1 MVTEDQ
7 KSQRI
12 LLQMPDSPH
21 WKGVCSAL
29 ALVGSPYLVDRKAN
43 GEEIGS
49 QLPVL
54 APVLLHQSHQEAAD
68 HLRVVRVI
76 ILL

>member
-1 MVTEDQ
+1 MVTED
-7 KSQRI
+7 
-12 LLQMPDSPH
+12 LLQMPNSPQ
-21 WKGVCSAL
+21 WKGMFPVLAL
-29 ALVGSPYLVDRKAN
+29 AGSPYLVDRKAN
-43 GEEIGS
+43 GEKIGS

-68 HLRVVRVI
+68 HLRVIGVI